1 MTKSQSLK
9 KKINKIRGKS
19 KPAKRKNG
27 RDISKDNL
35 TDVERNILNMLL
47 QKDEPVSVKDIAVEM
62 FGENVSAEAKGKD
75 SVRTVR
81 NALRIP
87 KAMGLINPV
96 GSGKYEASEEMRE
109 WGFKLAERVAMTWK
123 LDRDTRRQASRK
135 EPSDGP
141 Q

>member
-27 RDISKDNL
+27 RDINKDNL
-35 TDVERNILNMLL
+35 TDIERNILNMLL
-47 QKDEPVSVKDIAVEM
+47 QREQPASVKDIAVEM
-62 FGENVSAEAKGKD
+62 FGDEVEAEAKGKD

-87 KAMGLINPV
+87 KAMGLINPI
-96 GSGKYEASEEMRE
+96 GTGKYEASAEMRE

-123 LDRDTRRQASRK
+123 LDRDTRRQAARK
-135 EPSDGP
+135 ESSDGP
-141 Q
+141 K